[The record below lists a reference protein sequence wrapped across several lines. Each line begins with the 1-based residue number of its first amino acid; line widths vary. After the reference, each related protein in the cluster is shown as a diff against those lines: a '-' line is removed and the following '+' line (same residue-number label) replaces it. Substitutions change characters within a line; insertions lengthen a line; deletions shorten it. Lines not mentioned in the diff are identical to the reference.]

1 MKTATVNVRRARTA
15 ASANAGKIMAANKRH
30 FPCTAFLKESTV
42 HGNFLPACMPEIIA

>member
-30 FPCTAFLKESTV
+30 FPCTEIFCLLVCLKLL
-42 HGNFLPACMPEIIA
+42 HNNL